1 MEEAMSMLQ
10 AKEAAVA
17 AASSST
23 WGLKRRGRYANRDR
37 EAAYFRLR
45 HDYFD
50 DNCVYPRP
58 TFAEDIICGGLF
70 S

>member
-23 WGLKRRGRYANRDR
+23 RGPKRRGRYVNRDR
-37 EAAYFRLR
+37 EVAYFRLR

-58 TFAEDIICGGLF
+58 ISAEGIVCG
-70 S
+70 